1 MLNAFCERIPNLY
14 IVIDAMDEC
23 ENLEQQKLA
32 LDIFNDLVRKCD
44 SYSPGKLR
52 VLLLSRDTNE
62 IKSMLVSADI
72 FTLTPEHSEK
82 DIRRYCE
89 LRLREL
95 HNFELNK
102 DEDKAVVEMTCD
114 RSDGKFLT
122 KFIKL

>member
-14 IVIDAMDEC
+14 IVIDAIDEC

-32 LDIFNDLVRKCD
+32 LDILNDLVRKCD

-62 IKSMLVSADI
+62 IKSMLMSADI
-72 FTLTPEHSEK
+72 FMLTPEHSKK
-82 DIRRYCE
+82 DIRKYCE
-89 LRLREL
+89 LRLRDL
-95 HNFELNK
+95 RKFELNK
-102 DEDKAVVEMTCD
+102 DQDKTLVEMTCD

-122 KFIKL
+122 KFTKL